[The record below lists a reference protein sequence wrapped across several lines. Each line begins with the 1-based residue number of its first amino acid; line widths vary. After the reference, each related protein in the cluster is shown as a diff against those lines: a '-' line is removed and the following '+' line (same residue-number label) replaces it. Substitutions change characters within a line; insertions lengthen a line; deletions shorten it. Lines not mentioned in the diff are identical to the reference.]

1 MSREP
6 TQALQAAKEAGREA
20 LERHPSDSD
29 ADKAHRA
36 IEAHN
41 WLIDLRLYY
50 KRPIALALLDP
61 NKNGGP
67 KKPTMFGVS
76 ERHIRR
82 VETIRHRR
90 PKQSSRL
97 EAIAKTGAVSLETI
111 EHLVLHPSTDLV
123 EVVWLVLDEK

>member
-1 MSREP
+1 LTNNSME
-6 TQALQAAKEAGREA
+6 TLQAAKEAGRTA
-20 LERHPSDSD
+20 LGKYPSDSD

-36 IEAHN
+36 IAAYD
-41 WLIDLRLYY
+41 WLVELRLHY
-50 KRPIALALLDP
+50 KRVLALTILDP

-67 KKPTMFGVS
+67 KRPTLFGVS

-82 VETIRHRR
+82 VETIRDRR
-90 PKQSSRL
+90 PKQSARL